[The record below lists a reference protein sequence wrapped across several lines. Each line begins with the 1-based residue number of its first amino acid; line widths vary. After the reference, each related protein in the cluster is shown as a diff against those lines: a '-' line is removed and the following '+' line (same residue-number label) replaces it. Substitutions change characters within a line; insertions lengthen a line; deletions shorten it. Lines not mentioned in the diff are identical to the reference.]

1 MFLQGKR
8 ELEASNTNH
17 GVTSS
22 HSFNTSR
29 SLSGHGLLRYF
40 VPSTP
45 GKMKVKVG
53 DMRTQFSRQSFAIC
67 ALVCVCVLLRMWRI
81 DSTSC
86 NSLYSRL
93 IYHNSYVFSMH
104 ESLFLFE
111 FLVRSLLVV
120 YVFVLVSCH
129 LVCGTPCPWP
139 WRFFKFKLKLKLQ
152 LNTSTGSECKLR
164 F

>member
-67 ALVCVCVLLRMWRI
+67 ALVCVCASADVANRQHVLQ
-81 DSTSC
+81 
-86 NSLYSRL
+86 
-93 IYHNSYVFSMH
+93 FA
-104 ESLFLFE
+104 
-111 FLVRSLLVV
+111 LLAAHI
-120 YVFVLVSCH
+120 S
-129 LVCGTPCPWP
+129 
-139 WRFFKFKLKLKLQ
+139 
-152 LNTSTGSECKLR
+152 
-164 F
+164 